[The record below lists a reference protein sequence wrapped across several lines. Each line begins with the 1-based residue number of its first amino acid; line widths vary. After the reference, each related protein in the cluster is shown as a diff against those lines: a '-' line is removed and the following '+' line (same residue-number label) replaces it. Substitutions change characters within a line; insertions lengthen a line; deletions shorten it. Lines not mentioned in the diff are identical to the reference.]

1 MKKIFVIFLSIIT
14 LSSAMLLGG
23 CSMLNSRSEK
33 EEMIQIAE
41 SKKMKG
47 VIEEGLKKID
57 PQALTPEGKIKS
69 YEIDKKSLTQN
80 PMGGLMFDLIV
91 NGDKELTLGY
101 VITEDENGKFHKNGT
116 VWSPKLTELLDEEN
130 VNSNEE

>member
-41 SKKMKG
+41 SKKMKKTL
-47 VIEEGLKKID
+47 EKFLKSLDSK
-57 PQALTPEGKIKS
+57 ALTSEGKIKS
-69 YEIDKKSLTQN
+69 YEIQKDQLEYN
-80 PMGGLMFDLIV
+80 PMGGIMIQMFI
-91 NGDKELTLGY
+91 NGDKNISLSVT
-101 VITEDENGKFHKNGT
+101 VVEDSTTGNYEIATNSR
-116 VWSPKLTELLDEEN
+116 SPKLSDLL
-130 VNSNEE
+130 VK

>member
-33 EEMIQIAE
+33 EKMIQIAE
-41 SKKMKG
+41 SKKMKS

-69 YEIDKKSLTQN
+69 YEINKKSLTQN
-80 PMGGLMFDLIV
+80 PMGGLMFDLII
-91 NGDKELTLGY
+91 NGDEEVTLGY
-101 VITEDENGKFHKNGT
+101 VIGEDENGKFHRDGT
-116 VWSPKLTELLDEEN
+116 VWSPKLTKLMDEEN
-130 VNSNEE
+130 VNGNEE